1 MLNTKIIA
9 VLKHRLKTMSAKTK
23 RGTIMP
29 VFVIICLIGVIV
41 LISAL
46 SEYNNILIVR
56 NLEAA
61 ADLAAVESLRK
72 YIAED
77 ALRNERLEI
86 KEEDLPKIRDLFLE
100 KVKTHMPEGSM
111 QIIRVEIP
119 TVKDGE
125 IIIPENFETADF
137 PYSTSTDFVDY
148 GSQQNDTQQWYLL
161 GGNTVANSSV
171 AIVRD
176 TSNIDTA
183 SKKSR
188 TSYIMTAKV
197 TIIYETI
204 GLLNNAD
211 YNLLNYVDVFTD
223 NPVSIETH
231 QVNDKR
237 VNCIT
242 VECEGKVT
250 LR

>member
-1 MLNTKIIA
+1 MRCKGVLIQLRTIIQKTITTK
-9 VLKHRLKTMSAKTK
+9 K
-23 RGTIMP
+23 RGVIMP
-29 VFVIICLIGVIV
+29 AFVAICLIGVIV
-41 LISAL
+41 VLSAV
-46 SEYNNILIVR
+46 SEYNNILLVR

-72 YIAED
+72 YVDET

-86 KEEDLPKIRDLFLE
+86 PEEDLPKIRDLFLE
-100 KVKTHMPEGSM
+100 KIRTHIPDGSLNVVR
-111 QIIRVEIP
+111 IEIP
-119 TVKDGE
+119 TIIDGH
-125 IIIPENFETADF
+125 ISIPDNFETANF

-148 GSQQNDTQQWYLL
+148 GSQQNDTQQWFLL
-161 GGNTVANSSV
+161 GGDTVADSSV

-183 SKKSR
+183 SKRSH

-197 TIIYETI
+197 TIIYETV

-223 NPVSIETH
+223 NPVTIETH
-231 QVNDKR
+231 QLKEKR

-242 VECEGKVT
+242 IECEGKVT

>member
-1 MLNTKIIA
+1 MLKIKIRS
-9 VLKHRLKTMSAKTK
+9 VLKSRLKEFSCDTK

-29 VFVIICLIGVIV
+29 VFVAICLISVIIV
-41 LISAL
+41 ISAL

-72 YIAED
+72 YIDED

-86 KEEDLPKIRDLFLE
+86 NEEDLPKIRDLFLE
-100 KVKTHMPEGSM
+100 KVRNHMPDGSM
-111 QIIRVEIP
+111 QILRVEIP

-125 IIIPENFETADF
+125 IVIPADFETAEF
-137 PYSTSTDFVDY
+137 PYSTSADFVDY
-148 GSQQNDTQQWYLL
+148 GSQQDDTQQWYLL
-161 GGNTVANSSV
+161 GGNTIANSSV
-171 AIVRD
+171 AIIRD

-183 SKKSR
+183 SRKSR

-204 GLLNNAD
+204 GLLNNSD
-211 YNLLNYVDVFTD
+211 YNLLNYVDVFTN

-242 VECEGKVT
+242 IECEGKVT